1 MISLPNMDE
10 IKCSFKGDNINTI
23 ISSAET
29 ARYKQTFWVDLAY
42 CITKLGCSVCVAIKI
57 MEDYFIYY
65 IYFLYIQ

>member
-29 ARYKQTFWVDLAY
+29 AKYKHTF
-42 CITKLGCSVCVAIKI
+42 
-57 MEDYFIYY
+57 
-65 IYFLYIQ
+65 